1 MVDLFSECVIKVF
14 VNSSST
20 PSSIFFEGLFCFIAT
35 VFGVYCNYTFMKKL
49 RMEKKFKAAGRKG
62 NVIEP
67 IMTGCCWIQMIYWP
81 IRLGIAWIFHNE
93 IIKAEMLPV
102 WMRYTLLTSLM
113 VGRTYLCFC
122 SFFCAFI
129 RYIYIVHYEKV
140 YHWNF
145 EWVAKWVTFASYF
158 IPCHVGILLI
168 TVVGGFQFKGNEIFD
183 TCSDSLNH
191 EGNGNIGI
199 SVLASILPEYFTI
212 SVIRVVYYF
221 TVIVWLIFGVNIV
234 EALMY
239 RSIFATI
246 AR

>member
-14 VNSSST
+14 VNNSSSLF
-20 PSSIFFEGLFCFIAT
+20 SIVFEGIFCIMAT
-35 VFGVYCNYTFMKKL
+35 VLGVYTNYTFMKKL
-49 RMEKKFKAAGRKG
+49 KMEKKFKGAGRKG

-81 IRLGIAWIFHNE
+81 IRLGLAWIFHNE
-93 IIKAEMLPV
+93 IIKAEMLPI
-102 WMRYTLLTSLM
+102 WMRYTLLTLLM
-113 VGRTYLCFC
+113 VGRTYLCFY

-140 YHWNF
+140 YHYEF
-145 EWVAKWVTFASYF
+145 EWVAKWVTLASYF
-158 IPCHVGILLI
+158 MPCHVGILLI
-168 TVVGGFQFKGNEIFD
+168 MVVGGFQFKGNEIFD
-183 TCSDSLNH
+183 TCSDSLDY
-191 EGNGNIGI
+191 EGNSKIGI
-199 SVLASILPEYFTI
+199 SILASLLPEYLTL
-212 SVIRVVYYF
+212 SVIRVVYYY
-221 TVIVWLIFGVNIV
+221 TVIVWMILGVNIV

>member
-1 MVDLFSECVIKVF
+1 
-14 VNSSST
+14 
-20 PSSIFFEGLFCFIAT
+20 
-35 VFGVYCNYTFMKKL
+35 
-49 RMEKKFKAAGRKG
+49 
-62 NVIEP
+62 
-67 IMTGCCWIQMIYWP
+67 
-81 IRLGIAWIFHNE
+81 
-93 IIKAEMLPV
+93 MLPV

-183 TCSDSLNH
+183 TCSDSLNF